1 MTTTSISTSFCDRLR
16 QAAWP
21 IWEQQLQ
28 HPFVRALGD
37 GTLPPDTFQF
47 YIRQDARY
55 LDDFA
60 KCYAYAIA
68 KTADHGEIQR
78 FGDGILRVLEV
89 ERGIHQ
95 RYAGRFGVSAEEMK
109 ATPMAPTTFAYT
121 RHMLYVSAT
130 GSKAALLAAILPCAW
145 VYAEVGRHFGRLLGG
160 EPPQDHPYAEWIRT
174 YSSPEF
180 EEVGAWLR
188 QLLEEEA
195 AGLPERELARLEE
208 IFLTSSRYEYMFW
221 DMAQKQDQWPV

>member
-1 MTTTSISTSFCDRLR
+1 MTTEIATSFCARLR
-16 QAAWP
+16 EAAWP
-21 IWEQQLQ
+21 IWQKQLE

-37 GTLPPDTFQF
+37 GTLPPETFEF

-68 KTADHGEIQR
+68 KTSDHDQVAR

-95 RYAGRFGVSAEEMK
+95 LYAARFGVTPEDIK
-109 ATPMAPTTFAYT
+109 ATPMAPTTYAYT
-121 RHMLYVSAT
+121 RHMLYASAT
-130 GSKAALLAAILPCAW
+130 GSFAALLAAILPCAW
-145 VYAEVGRHFGRLLGG
+145 VYAEVGRHLTG
-160 EPPQDHPYAEWIRT
+160 HPYAEWLTT
-174 YSSPEF
+174 YASPEF

-188 QLLEEEA
+188 GLLDEHA
-195 AGLPERELARLEE
+195 AGLPERELAALEE

-221 DMAQKQDQWPV
+221 DQAWRKEQWPA